1 MNNYIAPNIK
11 EQILFLTNSIVN
23 KMDNVDKLKSSTKTA
38 DYPQNKFI
46 VKLSQ
51 FKKKHKCASVYFLGD
66 AIVKHIAPTTWH
78 PNGGTRLAGY
88 TWTHQPKSVTNIYF
102 NEDKKE
108 YVFSWGSGGEIE
120 EEQFYSLFRVAS
132 SVKDLLE
139 KI

>member
-1 MNNYIAPNIK
+1 MYKAPNIK
-11 EQILFLTNSIVN
+11 EQILFVTNSIVN
-23 KMDNVDKLKSSTKTA
+23 KMDNVDKIKSSRKTS

-66 AIVKHIAPTTWH
+66 AIVKHIAPSGWH
-78 PNGGTRLAGY
+78 PNGY
-88 TWTHQPKSVTNIYF
+88 TWTDQPKSVTNIYF
-102 NEDKKE
+102 SEDKKE
-108 YVFSWGSGGEIE
+108 YVFSWGSGGEIN

-132 SVKDLLE
+132 SVKDFLE

>member
-1 MNNYIAPNIK
+1 MNNYTAPNIK
-11 EQILFLTNSIVN
+11 EQILFVTNSIVN
-23 KMDNVDKLKSSTKTA
+23 KMDNVDKIKSSRKTA

-46 VKLSQ
+46 VKISQ
-51 FKKKHKCASVYFLGD
+51 LKKKHKSASVYFLGD
-66 AIVKHIAPTTWH
+66 AIVKHIAPTTWQ
-78 PNGGTRLAGY
+78 PNGY
-88 TWTHQPKSVTNIYF
+88 TWTHHPKSVTNIYF

>member
-1 MNNYIAPNIK
+1 MSNYTAPNIK
-11 EQILFLTNSIVN
+11 EQILFVTNSIVN
-23 KMDNVDKLKSSTKTA
+23 KMDNVDKIKSSRKTA

-66 AIVKHIAPTTWH
+66 TRTVHLPATTWR
-78 PNGGTRLAGY
+78 PNGY
-88 TWTHQPKSVTNIYF
+88 TWTHPPKSVTNIYF

>member
-38 DYPQNKFI
+38 DYPQHKFI

-66 AIVKHIAPTTWH
+66 AIVKHIAPTTWQ
-78 PNGGTRLAGY
+78 PNGY
-88 TWTHQPKSVTNIYF
+88 TWIHQSKSVTNIEF

-108 YVFSWGSGGEIE
+108 YAFSWGSGGSLN

-132 SVKDLLE
+132 SVKDFLE

>member
-11 EQILFLTNSIVN
+11 EQIVFVTNSIVN
-23 KMDNVDKLKSSTKTA
+23 KMDNVDKLKSSRKTA

-51 FKKKHKCASVYFLGD
+51 LKKKHKCASVYFLGD
-66 AIVKHIAPTTWH
+66 AIVKHIAPNEWH
-78 PNGGTRLAGY
+78 PNGY
-88 TWTHQPKSVTNIYF
+88 TWTHQPKSVTNIEF

-108 YVFSWGSGGEIE
+108 YAFSWGSGGSLN

>member
-1 MNNYIAPNIK
+1 MYKAPNIK
-11 EQILFLTNSIVN
+11 EQILFVTNSIVN
-23 KMDNVDKLKSSTKTA
+23 KMDNVDKIKSSRKTT
-38 DYPQNKFI
+38 DYPKHKFI

-51 FKKKHKCASVYFLGD
+51 FKKKHKSASVYFLGD
-66 AIVKHIAPTTWH
+66 VRVKHLPPTTWH
-78 PNGGTRLAGY
+78 PNGW

-108 YVFSWGSGGEIE
+108 YSFSWGSGGEIN

>member
-1 MNNYIAPNIK
+1 MYKAPNIK
-11 EQILFLTNSIVN
+11 EQILFVTNSIVN
-23 KMDNVDKLKSSTKTA
+23 KMDNVDKIKSSRKTA

-51 FKKKHKCASVYFLGD
+51 LKKKHKCASVYFLGD
-66 AIVKHIAPTTWH
+66 AIVKHIAPTKWQ
-78 PNGGTRLAGY
+78 PNGY
-88 TWTHQPKSVTNIYF
+88 TWTHQPKSVTNIEF

-108 YVFSWGSGGEIE
+108 YAFSWGSGGSLN

>member
-11 EQILFLTNSIVN
+11 EQILFVTNSIVN
-23 KMDNVDKLKSSTKTA
+23 KMDNVDKLKSSRKTA

-51 FKKKHKCASVYFLGD
+51 LKKKHKSASVYFLGD
-66 AIVKHIAPTTWH
+66 AIVKRTTPTTWH
-78 PNGGTRLAGY
+78 PHGY
-88 TWTHQPKSVTNIYF
+88 TWTHQPKSVTNIEF

-108 YVFSWGSGGEIE
+108 YAFSWGSGGSLN

>member
-1 MNNYIAPNIK
+1 MYKAPNIK

-38 DYPQNKFI
+38 DYPKHKFI

-51 FKKKHKCASVYFLGD
+51 FKKKHKCASVYYLGD
-66 AIVKHIAPTTWH
+66 ARVKNAPPTTWN
-78 PNGGTRLAGY
+78 PNGW
-88 TWTHQPKSVTNIYF
+88 TWTDQPKSVTNIYF
-102 NEDKKE
+102 SEDKKE
-108 YVFSWGSGGEIE
+108 YVFSWGSGGEIN

-132 SVKDLLE
+132 SVKDFLE

>member
-11 EQILFLTNSIVN
+11 EQILFVTNSIVN
-23 KMDNVDKLKSSTKTA
+23 KMDNVDKIKSSRKTA
-38 DYPQNKFI
+38 NYPQNKFI

-51 FKKKHKCASVYFLGD
+51 LKKKHKCASVYFLGD
-66 AIVKHIAPTTWH
+66 AIVKHIAPSGWH
-78 PNGGTRLAGY
+78 PNGY
-88 TWTHQPKSVTNIYF
+88 TWTHQPKSVTNIEF

-108 YVFSWGSGGEIE
+108 YAFSWGSGGSLN

>member
-1 MNNYIAPNIK
+1 MNNYTAPNIK
-11 EQILFLTNSIVN
+11 EQILFVTNSIVN
-23 KMDNVDKLKSSTKTA
+23 KMDNVDKIKSSRKTA

-51 FKKKHKCASVYFLGD
+51 LKKKHKCASVYFLGD
-66 AIVKHIAPTTWH
+66 AIVKHIAPTKWH
-78 PNGGTRLAGY
+78 PNGY
-88 TWTHQPKSVTNIYF
+88 TWTHQPKSVTNIEF

>member
-11 EQILFLTNSIVN
+11 EQILFVTNSIVN
-23 KMDNVDKLKSSTKTA
+23 KMDNVDKIKSSRKTA

-51 FKKKHKCASVYFLGD
+51 LKKKHKCASVYFLGD
-66 AIVKHIAPTTWH
+66 AIVKHIAPNGWH
-78 PNGGTRLAGY
+78 PNGY
-88 TWTHQPKSVTNIYF
+88 TWTHQPKSVTNIEF

-108 YVFSWGSGGEIE
+108 YAFSWGSGGSLN

>member
-1 MNNYIAPNIK
+1 MTMYKAPNIK

-66 AIVKHIAPTTWH
+66 ARVKHLPATTWR
-78 PNGGTRLAGY
+78 PNGY
-88 TWTHQPKSVTNIYF
+88 TWTDQPKSVTNIYF

-132 SVKDLLE
+132 SVKDFLE